1 MNIQANTLRTKGD
14 RQSINMKP
22 EFQERNATGEAP
34 RDLRKSHEKNHRV
47 GEGLGLRDIFR
58 KFVGMSRLVREA
70 EILARKKDY
79 PSAYKLLNRADA
91 KGVAEASYALG
102 TWHLYGRFVKKDFPA
117 AVQYLSKAAKQGN
130 ADALFNLAVCYERGE
145 GVKKDLKKAHDFYL
159 LAFVYGDRAAA
170 YEIGRMLYYGLGIE
184 KDQELAESFIA
195 VSKQKNTTARRSAS
209 KDFIKRTKASSLQI
223 A

>member
-1 MNIQANTLRTKGD
+1 
-14 RQSINMKP
+14 MKLVFP
-22 EFQERNATGEAP
+22 ERNATEKAP
-34 RDLRKSHEKNHRV
+34 KGLRKSREKDRRI
-47 GEGLGLRDIFR
+47 GEGLGHRHNFL

-79 PSAYKLLNRADA
+79 QAAYKVLNRADA

-102 TWHLYGRFVKKDFPA
+102 TWHLHGRFVKKDFPT

-159 LAFVYGDRAAA
+159 LAFVYGDVTAA
-170 YEIGRMLYYGLGIE
+170 YEIGRMLYYGLGVE
-184 KDQELAESFIA
+184 KDQELAESFITI
-195 VSKQKNTTARRSAS
+195 SKQKNITARRTAS
-209 KDFIKRTKASSLQI
+209 KDFTKRMKESSFQM